1 VVHIQ
6 VTGMIEYPGGNGEVI
21 ESASADTQRALH
33 QAWCRERAVDPVTR
47 LLG

>member
-1 VVHIQ
+1 VVHVR
-6 VTGMIEYPGGNGEVI
+6 VTGMIEYPGENGEII

-33 QAWCRERAVDPVTR
+33 QAWCRVHAVDPVTQ